1 MEMSCQH
8 CDALRTV
15 SKATLFLLL
24 LTGCG
29 LYSARLT
36 AGEITELALRN
47 KQGIYQLKLEI
58 ILDAPAKHIRHV
70 VTDYA
75 HIYRLNPS
83 IVESEIINTPD
94 DSLVRVKT
102 LINDCFWI
110 FCREIL
116 RVEDVRELETGNIYA
131 VIVPQLSNIKSG
143 VTIWQ
148 IEPLG
153 RRARVNYNMIIEPG
167 FIVPPLI
174 GSRIVKQKLRKEVLI
189 TLLRIERIARIRN
202 EKGEGPNLT
211 LQEKP
216 LKRIPNERDSAN

>member
-1 MEMSCQH
+1 MSRQA

-15 SKATLFLLL
+15 RKTTVFLFVLA
-24 LTGCG
+24 GCG
-29 LYSARLT
+29 LYSALVL
-36 AGEITELALRN
+36 AGEITELVLSN

-58 ILDAPAKHIRHV
+58 ILDAPAKHIHHV

-83 IVESEIINTPD
+83 IVESEIIKTSDN
-94 DSLVRVKT
+94 SVVRVKT

-131 VIVPQLSNIKSG
+131 EIVPQLSNIKSG

-153 RRARVNYNMIIEPG
+153 RRTRVNYNMIVEPG
-167 FIVPPLI
+167 FVVPPLI
-174 GSRIVKQKLRKEVLI
+174 GSHIVKQKLRREVLV
-189 TLLRIERIARIRN
+189 TLSNIERIARIRN
-202 EKGEGPNLT
+202 EKGAGPNLT
-211 LQEKP
+211 LHENP
-216 LKRIPNERDSAN
+216 LKRIPNEHDSAN